1 MNFKEKYPDF
11 AAIESHIRNA
21 RAERSL
27 AIAVALSE
35 LVMSVVNGIKRL
47 AVSNSAL
54 PFERER
60 QAIAA
65 DAFLKRSVPRY

>member
-11 AAIESHIRNA
+11 AAIETHIRHA
-21 RAERSL
+21 RAERTL

-35 LVMSVVNGIKRL
+35 LVMSVVNAVKRVVL
-47 AVSNSAL
+47 RDPTVTR
-54 PFERER
+54 ERER
-60 QAIAA
+60 QAIAS

>member
-11 AAIESHIRNA
+11 AAIEKHIRDA

-27 AIAVALSE
+27 AVAVALSE
-35 LVMSVVNGIKRL
+35 LVMSIVKGIKRL
-47 AVSNSAL
+47 ALSNSTQ

-65 DAFLKRSVPRY
+65 DPFLRRSVPRY

>member
-1 MNFKEKYPDF
+1 MNFKEKYPDY
-11 AAIESHIRNA
+11 AAIENHIRNA

-27 AIAVALSE
+27 HIAVALSE
-35 LVMSVVNGIKRL
+35 LVMTVVRGIRRIGL
-47 AVSNSAL
+47 GGSSL
-54 PFERER
+54 PFERDR

>member
-11 AAIESHIRNA
+11 AAIENHIRNA

-35 LVMSVVNGIKRL
+35 LVMGIVKGIKRVSL
-47 AVSNSAL
+47 AGSGL

>member
-11 AAIESHIRNA
+11 AAIETHIRHA
-21 RAERSL
+21 RAERTL

-35 LVMSVVNGIKRL
+35 FVMSLVNGIKRVVL
-47 AVSNSAL
+47 RDPSRI
-54 PFERER
+54 RER
-60 QAIAA
+60 QAIAS

>member
-11 AAIESHIRNA
+11 AAIESHIRRA
-21 RAERSL
+21 RAERSV

-35 LVMSVVNGIKRL
+35 LVMSVVKGIKRL
-47 AVSNSAL
+47 GLSHSAM